1 MGGDTVTSAPWS
13 CTSPQHTPRPHI
25 QPRVHI
31 PIPSRSGLSGDPEP
45 KLQLFQLQALEV
57 LNKSKPRIP
66 ARAAFWLTQAP
77 AGAEPDRQDQKTF
90 PSYLRSEAARPACPW
105 GTRRAGAAR
114 LCSSRQPHPTALRQ
128 RGRILAPN
136 STQGRALPEGDAAG
150 EGGDTCKRGQFGAT
164 MHQAARSKLQGLLPF
179 LCFPPA
185 PANPSGFHLVSEA
198 QPKTRRQQGCT
209 CTWG

>member
-1 MGGDTVTSAPWS
+1 MGGDPVTSAPWS

-25 QPRVHI
+25 QPRVHV
-31 PIPSRSGLSGDPEP
+31 PIPSRSGLSGDPGP

-128 RGRILAPN
+128 RGRIWLPIPPKVGPFPRGTQLGREGTPARGDN
-136 STQGRALPEGDAAG
+136 SGPPRTKRPEAS
-150 EGGDTCKRGQFGAT
+150 CRGCSRFCAF
-164 MHQAARSKLQGLLPF
+164 LLP
-179 LCFPPA
+179 LQTPL
-185 PANPSGFHLVSEA
+185 GFTS
-198 QPKTRRQQGCT
+198 
-209 CTWG
+209 